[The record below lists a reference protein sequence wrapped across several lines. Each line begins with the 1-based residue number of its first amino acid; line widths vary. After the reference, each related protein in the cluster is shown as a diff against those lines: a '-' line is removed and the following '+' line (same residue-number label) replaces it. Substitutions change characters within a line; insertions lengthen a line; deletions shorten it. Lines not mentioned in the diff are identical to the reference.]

1 MSGAAEELAALP
13 QLPIYLLLP
22 TACRLK
28 KLENEAKSSA
38 YESEKISSKWALAE
52 DVTVPQE
59 LWQLLNQQ
67 QQQCSLLLEEKN
79 KLIGE
84 LQQVAQEPWQW

>member
-13 QLPIYLLLP
+13 RLPIYLVLP
-22 TACRLK
+22 TACRVK
-28 KLENEAKSSA
+28 KLEDEAKFSA
-38 YESEKISSKWALAE
+38 YEFEKIASKWALAE
-52 DVTVPQE
+52 DMTVPQE

-67 QQQCSLLLEEKN
+67 QQQCALLLEEKN

-84 LQQVAQEPWQW
+84 LQQVAWGPWQW